1 MTMQDLMIDLE
12 TFSTR
17 NDAAIVSIGA
27 VFFNRETGEMGPT
40 FYRLVDNPSGHIDPN
55 TVRWWLQ
62 QSEEA
67 RGALNDVKGRYAER
81 AALESLGRFIE
92 ERSHVTK
99 CIWAN
104 DPDFDLTILQSAYE
118 RNDMRLPWSFRKA
131 RSMRTMIDISTTF
144 GLALEPVRGGTH
156 HNALDD
162 AIHQAKGIISI
173 WDALSDRMSAASN
186 LDDLCR

>member
-1 MTMQDLMIDLE
+1 MTMKDLMIDLE

-27 VFFNRETGEMGPT
+27 VFFNRETGEMGQK
-40 FYRLVDNPSGHIDPN
+40 FYRLIDNPTGHIDPN

-62 QSEEA
+62 QNEEA
-67 RGALNDVKGRYAER
+67 RGTLNDPNRYAEHI
-81 AALESLGRFIE
+81 ALEDLGRYIQ
-92 ERSHVTK
+92 ERAHLLERV
-99 CIWAN
+99 WAN

-118 RNDMRLPWSFRKA
+118 RNDMPLPWSFRSA
-131 RSMRTMIDISTTF
+131 RSMRTMIDISTMF

-162 AIHQAKGIISI
+162 AIHQAKGIIAL